1 MPVNSVQADMI
12 LIFFA
17 IAPYARTHTHT
28 HTHTRYIDGT
38 NKYLVNEY

>member
-28 HTHTRYIDGT
+28 HTPDIQMALI
-38 NKYLVNEY
+38 NIW